1 MNEPILQIARR
12 EITKSITASKFWMCL
27 ASIICILVITS
38 PFGSGEVFNWLQRL
52 FYWAPIAL
60 TTYLIGFFINITL
73 STYLE
78 RKTKNKNLARFASYI
93 ASGIAIGIWVYL
105 INTQILGV
113 KEASWP
119 DFLFFTFLC
128 IIISVG
134 ISASMFALYDTLL
147 EAKQSSDGH
156 TEMWAIEKSAFYKRL
171 PKNIGRDII
180 SLQAQDHYIE
190 VTTTKGKEL
199 ILLRLKDAMA
209 ELDGIDGQQIH
220 RSWWVCKKH
229 IVDNKRE
236 KGRLVIVLS
245 NGNEVKV
252 SRTFL
257 VQTEHF
263 LDRFYADD

>member
-12 EITKSITASKFWMCL
+12 EITKSVTSSKFWMCL
-27 ASIICILVITS
+27 TSIVCILVIIA
-38 PFGSGEVFNWLQRL
+38 PFGSAETFSWLQRL

-73 STYLE
+73 SIYLE
-78 RKTKNKNLARFASYI
+78 RKTKNKSVARITSFIVA
-93 ASGIAIGIWVYL
+93 GIAIAIWVYL
-105 INTQILGV
+105 INTQIIGV

-119 DFLFFTFLC
+119 DFLFFTLLC
-128 IIISVG
+128 IILSVG
-134 ISASMFALYDTLL
+134 ISASMFMLFDTLL
-147 EAKQSSDGH
+147 EAK
-156 TEMWAIEKSAFYKRL
+156 EMGEHHAEIRAIENSSFYKRL
-171 PKNIGRDII
+171 PQNIGRDII

-190 VTTTKGKEL
+190 VTTPKGKEL
-199 ILLRLKDAMA
+199 ILLRLKDAIA
-209 ELDGIDGQQIH
+209 ELDGIQGQQIH

-257 VQTEHF
+257 LQTEHF
-263 LDRFYADD
+263 LDQFYADN